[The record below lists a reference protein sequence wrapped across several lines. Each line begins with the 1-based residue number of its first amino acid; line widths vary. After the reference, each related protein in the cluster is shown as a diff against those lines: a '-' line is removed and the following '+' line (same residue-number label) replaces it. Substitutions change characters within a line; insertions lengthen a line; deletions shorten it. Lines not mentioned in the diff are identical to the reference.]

1 MVNCKKNP
9 PQKGGFFCFIIYLYY
24 INQKKNKMNNSLTLN
39 ERRMIKSLVLES
51 EGILTEGIMS
61 KITDYIKNKIKP
73 EEAEEVKQDL
83 SQSLGV
89 DENSSKEEIEEK
101 LMEKTNGNPNLLT
114 SFLKEVLGFSSFLL
128 LRRIQTIISA
138 SLIYY
143 SDYNPIVITAVII
156 HAILRVTNTYEKIRR
171 KALGPKVDKFIFGKR
186 DHLGDFDG
194 ENKMNESKNKVVRL
208 TESDLIRLVKRIIK
222 ETKN

>member
-1 MVNCKKNP
+1 
-9 PQKGGFFCFIIYLYY
+9 
-24 INQKKNKMNNSLTLN
+24 MNNSLTLN

-128 LRRIQTIISA
+128 LRRIQTNRF
-138 SLIYY
+138 LQ
-143 SDYNPIVITAVII
+143 N
-156 HAILRVTNTYEKIRR
+156 
-171 KALGPKVDKFIFGKR
+171 
-186 DHLGDFDG
+186 
-194 ENKMNESKNKVVRL
+194 
-208 TESDLIRLVKRIIK
+208 
-222 ETKN
+222 